1 MGEKSIFLIYL
12 RKRSIDSSIFVKRH
26 SILALVEIIKFVR
39 YTHAINKN
47 QYLQITESF
56 CMSNNIVHQSN
67 IIFHG
72 LYIGMSNQELET

>member
-1 MGEKSIFLIYL
+1 MIINVIPSTI
-12 RKRSIDSSIFVKRH
+12 
-26 SILALVEIIKFVR
+26 EIMKFAR
-39 YTHAINKN
+39 YTYAINKN

-56 CMSNNIVHQSN
+56 CTCNNIVHHDN